1 MYAYEIKNIKKET
14 VYKKPGNA
22 ATLPGKNQYHMHL
35 NHQYQIQEL
44 QMYEK
49 SNKKSYEVNFYNTI
63 SINHRNVCIC

>member
-1 MYAYEIKNIKKET
+1 MRQHSRKESIT
-14 VYKKPGNA
+14 
-22 ATLPGKNQYHMHL
+22 HL

>member
-1 MYAYEIKNIKKET
+1 MYAYEIKKYQKKKR
-14 VYKKPGNA
+14 YIKPGNA

>member
-1 MYAYEIKNIKKET
+1 
-14 VYKKPGNA
+14 
-22 ATLPGKNQYHMHL
+22 MHL

>member
-1 MYAYEIKNIKKET
+1 MPMRSKKYLKKGKRYIKNR
-14 VYKKPGNA
+14 GNA

-49 SNKKSYEVNFYNTI
+49 SN
-63 SINHRNVCIC
+63 